1 MSLIVNPSAAYNWTL
16 KREQLALKGL
26 QKVGAVGAGETASA
40 EDMALAIEALEGIL
54 KNLLVY
60 GHTWPKTLSNS
71 ATIAFTTGLASK
83 ALPADFYK
91 FIALNWVDS
100 SGNEN
105 PVTMMTTMQY
115 ATLVNKAQQ
124 GANPIQ
130 GYIDNFNVLW
140 LWPVPNTAVNLK
152 LYYQQVI
159 LNTVAQ
165 SAIDLDAQ
173 WNLAIPYGIACEIAD
188 EFEKSD
194 AKIQRLETKW
204 AYMRNLCIMAEAPNS
219 PNQMEVVD

>member
-1 MSLIVNPSAAYNWTL
+1 MSLIVTPSAPYNWTL
-16 KREQLALKGL
+16 TREKLALKGL

-60 GHTWPKTLSNS
+60 GYSWPKTLSGS
-71 ATIAFTTGLASK
+71 AAIAFTSGLTFK
-83 ALPADFYK
+83 ALPADYFK
-91 FIALNWVDS
+91 FIALNWIDS
-100 SGNEN
+100 AGNET
-105 PVTMMTTMQY
+105 PVKMMTDIQW
-115 ATLVNKAQQ
+115 ATLINKTTQ
-124 GANPIQ
+124 GAIPLQ
-130 GYIDNFNVLW
+130 AFIDNFNVLR
-140 LWPVPNTAVNLK
+140 LWPVPNAAVNLT

-173 WNLAIPYGIACEIAD
+173 WNLAIPYGIASEVAD

-194 AKIQRLETKW
+194 AKIQRLEAKW
-204 AYMRNLCIMAEAPNS
+204 SFMRNLCIMSEAPPS
-219 PNQMEVVD
+219 PAQMEVAD